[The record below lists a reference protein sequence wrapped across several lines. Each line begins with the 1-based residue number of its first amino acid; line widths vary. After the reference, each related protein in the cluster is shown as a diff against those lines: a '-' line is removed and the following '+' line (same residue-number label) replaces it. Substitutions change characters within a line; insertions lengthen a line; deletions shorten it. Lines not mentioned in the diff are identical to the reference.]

1 MLRARFFRRALLRAA
16 LGAALG
22 WLVPRHRIGG
32 ALAGAA
38 AGALVENPVVGV
50 PIALAAVAT
59 RDPIG
64 IGVGAIA
71 GLATTRAW
79 PTAPRTVEEL
89 RRHGTKRTVAPT
101 RDGAGIVI
109 VVNSGAGSAEDD
121 MASTIRERLPAATVV
136 EPGEDDDL
144 GKAIAAAAEQATTAV
159 GAAGGDGTISAAAEA
174 AAEHDLP
181 LLAIP
186 AGTLNHFARDVG
198 LLAVEDALDAV
209 VAGEQVEIDLACV
222 DGRSFLNTASF
233 GAYADLVDAR
243 ERLEG
248 RIGKWPAV
256 AVSLVGV
263 LRRAEPVEVTVDGS
277 RRRLWLGFI
286 GSGRYEPPGF
296 APTWREVLDDG
307 VLDVRLVDADRP
319 FARARLV
326 LAVLT
331 GRLAR
336 TPVYEQRVT
345 DSIELQCADDVFKI
359 VLDGE
364 VVDVPPTITVTK
376 RKTPVRVFAPHR

>member
-1 MLRARFFRRALLRAA
+1 VLRSRFIRRALLRAL
-16 LGAALG
+16 LGGALG
-22 WLVPRHRIGG
+22 WLVPRHRVGG

-38 AGALVENPVVGV
+38 AGALVENPAVGA
-50 PIALAAVAT
+50 PLALAAFAT

-64 IGVGAIA
+64 IAAGAVA
-71 GLATTRAW
+71 GLATTRVW

-89 RRHGTKRTVAPT
+89 RRHGTKRTVAMAP
-101 RDGAGIVI
+101 DGAGIVI
-109 VVNSGAGSAEDD
+109 VVNTGAGSAEDD
-121 MASTIRERLPAATVV
+121 TATAIRTRLPAATVV
-136 EPGEDDDL
+136 QPGDDDDI
-144 GKAIAAAAEQATTAV
+144 GEAIANAAKEATMAI
-159 GAAGGDGTISAAAEA
+159 GAAGGDGTISAAAFA
-174 AAEHDLP
+174 AAENDLP

-186 AGTLNHFARDVG
+186 AGTLNHFARDAG
-198 LLAVEDALDAV
+198 LLDVDDALDAA
-209 VAGEQVEIDLACV
+209 VAGEQIDVDLATV

-243 ERLEG
+243 ERLED

-263 LRRAEPVEVTVDGS
+263 LRRAQPVEVSVDGR

-286 GSGRYEPPGF
+286 GAGRYEPPGF

-307 VLDVRLVDADRP
+307 LLDVRLVDADSP
-319 FARARLV
+319 FARLRLV

-331 GRLAR
+331 GRLAH
-336 TPVYEQRVT
+336 TPVYEQRVAKT
-345 DSIELQCADDVFKI
+345 IELQCADDVFKI

-364 VVDVPPTITVTK
+364 VVEVPATVTVTK
-376 RKTPVRVFAPHR
+376 RSTPVRVFAPHG